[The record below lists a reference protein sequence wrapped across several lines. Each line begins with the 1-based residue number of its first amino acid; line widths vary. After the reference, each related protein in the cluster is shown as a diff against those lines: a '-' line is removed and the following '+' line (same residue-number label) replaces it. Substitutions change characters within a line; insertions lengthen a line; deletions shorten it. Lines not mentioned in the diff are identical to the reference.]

1 MATKYN
7 TLIMGASYGSL
18 LAIKLVLA
26 GYSVRLVCLPEEA
39 ELFNKNGAIVRMPVR
54 GRDGLVEINSNDCP
68 GALSAGGT
76 DDAILLSMISSF
88 WRCRSR
94 NIARPVS
101 GNCWTGSASRANLA
115 CRS

>member
-1 MATKYN
+1 MATKYD

-54 GRDGLVEINSNDCP
+54 GRDGLVEINSKTAQVHSGRWHGRCK
-68 GALSAGGT
+68 
-76 DDAILLSMISSF
+76 SF
-88 WRCRSR
+88 R
-94 NIARPVS
+94 V
-101 GNCWTGSASRANLA
+101 
-115 CRS
+115 

>member
-1 MATKYN
+1 MATKYD

-26 GYSVRLVCLPEEA
+26 GHSTKLVCLPEEA
-39 ELFNKNGAIVRMPVR
+39 ELFNKDGAIVRMPVR

-68 GALSAGGT
+68 GALSAGART
-76 DDAILLSMISSF
+76 TSTHRNTISSF

-94 NIARPVS
+94 NIARPAS
-101 GNCWTGSASRANLA
+101 GNCWTGSASRASLA